1 MAVTINGTTGV
12 TTNNSVYTDASGN
25 TGIGTTSPSY
35 KLQVYGASNPEMR
48 LGDATVTY
56 QLYTEGATAAVMGTV
71 TNHALVLRTN
81 ATERMRI
88 DTSGNLLFNSGY
100 GSVATAYGCRAW
112 VNFIGSTAVIR
123 ASGNVT
129 SITRT
134 STGVYTVNFT
144 TAMPDTNYSVNITSQ
159 TWTFTANDSSLATGS
174 CVVKTSNTSTTAF
187 DGNPVCVLIF
197 R

>member
-1 MAVTINGTTGV
+1 LYMA
-12 TTNNSVYTDASGN
+12 
-25 TGIGTTSPSY
+25 
-35 KLQVYGASNPEMR
+35 
-48 LGDATVTY
+48 
-56 QLYTEGATAAVMGTV
+56 
-71 TNHALVLRTN
+71 
-81 ATERMRI
+81 
-88 DTSGNLLFNSGY
+88 
-100 GSVATAYGCRAW
+100 RAW
-112 VNFIGSTAVIR
+112 VNFTGSTAVIR

-174 CVVKTSNTSTTAF
+174 CVVKTSNTSTAAF